1 MSFTL
6 AASSKVEDNT
16 SDELVN
22 RLYFRPS
29 PNICGL
35 TVICEGDTLLLT
47 QDQVYQLDQKQIR
60 QLLKE
65 ASTLPSVGQRMKFIS
80 ARLLGT
86 PYFVNPLIGSMTEP
100 EVFVATLAGFDCV
113 TFMET
118 VLALAR
124 VGQVEGFLELLRE
137 IRYTHGKVEWRK
149 RHHYA
154 TDWAR
159 HNIWHGLLRDCTRGE
174 GTMIKTKALK
184 TVAGLRPRIVS
195 FRYFP
200 KRKLPRISRQL
211 ADGDLIFFVSTRK
224 GLDVFHT
231 GIVFRE
237 GDRVILRHA
246 ARSRGGVVEQELAE
260 FVKAN
265 RMPGFIIARPT
276 ES

>member
-1 MSFTL
+1 M
-6 AASSKVEDNT
+6 
-16 SDELVN
+16 
-22 RLYFRPS
+22 
-29 PNICGL
+29 
-35 TVICEGDTLLLT
+35 
-47 QDQVYQLDQKQIR
+47 
-60 QLLKE
+60 
-65 ASTLPSVGQRMKFIS
+65 
-80 ARLLGT
+80 LGT
-86 PYFVNPLIGSMTEP
+86 PYLVNPLIGSMHEP
-100 EVFVATLAGFDCV
+100 EVFVATLEGFDCV

-124 VGQVEGFLELLRE
+124 ASDVDEFLALLRE
-137 IRYTHGKVEWRK
+137 IRYTHGEVEWRK
-149 RHHYA
+149 RHHYT

-159 HNIWHGLLRDCTRGE
+159 HNIWQGWLRDLTRGAD
-174 GTMIKTKALK
+174 TLVKTKSVNA
-184 TVAGLRPRIVS
+184 VAGLRPRIVS
-195 FRYFP
+195 FRYFS
-200 KRKLPRISRQL
+200 KRKLPIISRQL

-276 ES
+276 EN

>member
-1 MSFTL
+1 
-6 AASSKVEDNT
+6 
-16 SDELVN
+16 
-22 RLYFRPS
+22 
-29 PNICGL
+29 
-35 TVICEGDTLLLT
+35 LLLT
-47 QDQVYQLDQKQIR
+47 QDQTHHLDHKQVR
-60 QLLKE
+60 RLLKD
-65 ASTLPSVGQRMKFIS
+65 ASALPSIGQRMKSIS
-80 ARLLGT
+80 AGLLGA
-86 PYFVNPLIGSMTEP
+86 PYLVNPLIGSIAEP
-100 EVFVATLAGFDCV
+100 EVFVATLDGFDCV

-124 VGQVEGFLELLRE
+124 ASDAKGFLDLLRN
-137 IRYTHGKVEWRK
+137 IRYTHGQVVWKK
-149 RHHYA
+149 RHHYT

-159 HNIWHGLLRDCTRGE
+159 HNIWHGWLRDLTRGE
-174 GTMIKTKALK
+174 GTLVKTKAMT

-200 KRKLPRISRQL
+200 KRKLSRISRRL

-237 GDRVILRHA
+237 GDHVILRHA

-265 RMPGFIIARPT
+265 RMPGFIIVRPT